1 MNLSPNN
8 KQQDSH
14 SVITTKEIEMIKIK
28 TENIIFLDIDNLK
41 KHLPKEY
48 FMRLIKRWSDYGN
61 NHCNFGISHM
71 GSLVRIMELNL
82 KDVEI
87 PIDEQEKV
95 KLVIEAVK
103 KLNCDMVHEGFWC
116 GE

>member
-1 MNLSPNN
+1 
-8 KQQDSH
+8 
-14 SVITTKEIEMIKIK
+14 MIKIK
-28 TENIIFLDIDNLK
+28 TENIIFLDISNLK

-48 FMRLIKRWSDYGN
+48 FMRLIKRWSDYGDH
-61 NHCNFGISHM
+61 HCNFGISHM
-71 GSLVRIMELNL
+71 DSLVRIMELNL
-82 KDVEI
+82 KDVKI